1 MSPSLSHA
9 AFVDLVDRHR
19 GILFK
24 VAGAYCRNPSDRED
38 LMQEIVLQL
47 WRASGRFD
55 GRSSFA
61 TWMYR
66 VAVNVAMAFSRSD
79 ARRRRGLVPAE
90 ESVLAAVAAPRE
102 APPDERLDLLRES
115 IDRLDPLD
123 RALMLLYLDDYPHAE
138 IAGILGITESNV
150 GTKIG
155 RIKERFRRSTAQRQF

>member
-9 AFVDLVDRHR
+9 AFVDLVDCHR

-38 LMQEIVLQL
+38 VMQEIVLQL

-66 VAVNVAMAFSRSD
+66 VAVNVAIAFSRSD
-79 ARRRRGLVPAE
+79 VRRRRDLVPAE
-90 ESVLAAVAAPRE
+90 ESVLADVAAPRE
-102 APPDERLDLLRES
+102 PPPDERLDLLHEL
-115 IDRLDPLD
+115 IDRLEPLD

-155 RIKERFRRSTAQRQF
+155 RIKERFRRSSAPRQL